1 MLCYIL
7 ESQPWASHSPVPVGL
22 AFQWKGRV
30 NNHMSEMTTD
40 LINLT
45 KEIVQCDGTGSDSV
59 GDQGYLDKVV
69 SEGPQVEELRPI

>member
-1 MLCYIL
+1 
-7 ESQPWASHSPVPVGL
+7 
-22 AFQWKGRV
+22 
-30 NNHMSEMTTD
+30 MSEMTTD

-59 GDQGYLDKVV
+59 GDRGYLDKVV